1 MSKIGLILEGGGMR
15 GIYTAGVLD
24 FLIEK
29 NIEVDIVIGV
39 SAGSCHAS
47 SYLSKQ
53 YKRAYHSTVDY
64 INDKNYLS
72 FRNLI
77 KTGSMFGMDFM
88 FNTIPNELNIYDYDT
103 FNKSNTKF
111 TAVATNCETG
121 KPEYFELKDLK
132 KEIIYIQASCSIPMF
147 ANIVEVDNYKLVDGG
162 ISDSIP
168 IEYAINK
175 GSKKNIVVL
184 TRDITYRKSK
194 QKFTSVIKRKYKKYP
209 KLITAIENRHLN
221 YNKSLELV
229 NKLSQSG
236 DVLVIR
242 PKSPVKVSQIEKNVD
257 KLTTLYE
264 QGYNDAKELYGEIL
278 DFINKPKNET
288 LNTKTRGK
296 DEKQT
301 IST

>member
-24 FLIEK
+24 FFIEK
-29 NIEVDIVIGV
+29 DIEVDIAIGV

-53 YKRAYHSTVDY
+53 FKRAYHATVDY

-72 FRNLI
+72 FSNLI
-77 KTGSMFGMDFM
+77 KTGSIFGMDFM

-111 TAVATNCETG
+111 VVVATNCETG
-121 KPEYFELKDLK
+121 TPEYFELTDLK
-132 KEIIYIQASCSIPMF
+132 KEIIYMQASCSIPMF

-162 ISDSIP
+162 VSDSIP
-168 IEYAINK
+168 LEYSLNQ
-175 GSKKNIVVL
+175 GYKKNIVVL
-184 TRDITYRKSK
+184 TRDITYRKNK
-194 QKFTSVIKRKYKKYP
+194 QKFTSVVKRKYKKYP
-209 KLITAIENRHLN
+209 KLIKAIESRHIN
-221 YNKSLELV
+221 YNKSLDLI

-242 PKSPVKVSQIEKNVD
+242 PKNPVKVSQVEKNID
-257 KLTTLYE
+257 KLTDLYNE
-264 QGYNDAKELYGEIL
+264 GYNNAKELYQDIL
-278 DFINKPKNET
+278 DFINTSKNY
-288 LNTKTRGK
+288 N
-296 DEKQT
+296 
-301 IST
+301 